1 MKKHLSSS
9 LFSYRLSAVTRRLSE
24 RKMESS
30 RREEEKFSRKS
41 RSRGM
46 QGGCTAPSVQGGI
59 YSSSLRR
66 AIWRVSTENAAA
78 GLLEDCPPRPF
89 FLYRETNC
97 AGGAIF
103 WEKDNNRGRGEEMA
117 NGGKMFD
124 SLFQNWIQTIRCS
137 LGTFEKRRNR
147 AFPTI
152 RTNIWVEKIEKSV
165 VILNFSRK
173 WRVRLIKCFRRNGL
187 FG

>member
-24 RKMESS
+24 RKMESW
-30 RREEEKFSRKS
+30 REEEKFSRKS
-41 RSRGM
+41 RSWGM
-46 QGGCTAPSVQGGI
+46 QGAPSVQGGI

-89 FLYRETNC
+89 FLYRETKC

-103 WEKDNNRGRGEEMA
+103 WEKGNNSGRREEERQMV
-117 NGGKMFD
+117 GK
-124 SLFQNWIQTIRCS
+124 CS
-137 LGTFEKRRNR
+137 IHYSRMEFKPSAAPLERSKNEEFMLSPPFARTFGWENR
-147 AFPTI
+147 EICSHIKFFSQMESAF
-152 RTNIWVEKIEKSV
+152 N
-165 VILNFSRK
+165 
-173 WRVRLIKCFRRNGL
+173 
-187 FG
+187 

>member
-30 RREEEKFSRKS
+30 WREEEKFSRKS

-89 FLYRETNC
+89 FLHRETKC

-103 WEKDNNRGRGEEMA
+103 WEKDNNRGER
-117 NGGKMFD
+117 
-124 SLFQNWIQTIRCS
+124 
-137 LGTFEKRRNR
+137 EKRRQMVGKCSIHYSRMEFKPSAAPLERSKNEETVLSPPFASTFGLR
-147 AFPTI
+147 
-152 RTNIWVEKIEKSV
+152 KS
-165 VILNFSRK
+165 
-173 WRVRLIKCFRRNGL
+173 RNL
-187 FG
+187 